1 MRKNLAFASLLLI
14 CGLSTS
20 LLASINL
27 NTKAV
32 QESVVFLYPA
42 VPGTHL
48 VDGDSSRA
56 VGTGFLV
63 RIPSKADSGRGALV
77 LITARH
83 IVEPSWAYCPG
94 PDPEVIFMR
103 VNKPNYD
110 PGKDKSGVDYLALPL
125 RKGKDPNYL
134 VNPDDRVD
142 AAVLILEPTE
152 YPGFLVNMTI
162 PISDFASDEE
172 LKFLG
177 IGDPIASAGL
187 VPGKSGENRNYPFF
201 KFGNISSVPAEGT
214 FTACG
219 ASRPALR
226 LVRVWFIAANLV
238 PGNSGSPIYYLPPGG
253 NGVSLGGR
261 AMVLGVQSSS
271 ILEADLACMTPIKD
285 VLKIIEDHFAG
296 GNLYRG
302 VPKGQ

>member
-1 MRKNLAFASLLLI
+1 MSKNLVLAFLLFFW
-14 CGLSTS
+14 GLSPS
-20 LLASINL
+20 LRASINL

-56 VGTGFLV
+56 LGTGFLV
-63 RIPSKADSGRGALV
+63 RIPSKTDSARGALI

-83 IVEPSWAYCPG
+83 IVEPSWAYCPTS
-94 PDPEVIFMR
+94 DPEFIFMR

-110 PGKDKSGVDYLALPL
+110 PEKDKSGVDYLALPL
-125 RKGKDPNYL
+125 RKGKNPNYL
-134 VNPDDRVD
+134 INPDDRVD
-142 AAVLILEPTE
+142 AAVLILEASE
-152 YPGFLVNMTI
+152 YPGFLADMTI
-162 PISDFASDEE
+162 PVSDFASDEE
-172 LKFLG
+172 LKRIG

-187 VPGKSGENRNYPFF
+187 VPGRSGENRNYPFF
-201 KFGNISSVPAEGT
+201 KFGNISSVPDEGT

-226 LVRVWFIAANLV
+226 LERVWFIAANLV
-238 PGNSGSPIYYLPPGG
+238 PGNSGSPIFYLSPGG

-261 AMVLGVQSSS
+261 PMVLGVQSSS

-285 VLKIIEDHFAG
+285 VFKIIEDHFG
-296 GNLYRG
+296 SGNLYRG
-302 VPKGQ
+302 VSKGQ